1 MQPSIWCQQKLEIN
15 LTGHPICIVQPRQES
30 EHVNR
35 TISQPLSPPIHSPRA
50 PRSCSRGRGRGSLRT
65 RWRPCTCWGGR
76 RGRRAAPA
84 SASTA
89 CSKYVRHHKKSVSGT
104 RWGRGCHTGY
114 RETGQTG
121 RAGQCSPF
129 GPFFHFLCDIL
140 HPHPRPVQYTYYTS
154 EVLYYSTLGRGIMVL
169 SCPKGQGGPRGGS
182 NP

>member
-121 RAGQCSPF
+121 RNGQCSPF
-129 GPFFHFLCDIL
+129 GPFFTCGS
-140 HPHPRPVQYTYYTS
+140 RSTS
-154 EVLYYSTLGRGIMVL
+154 CNFFES
-169 SCPKGQGGPRGGS
+169 S
-182 NP
+182 NPEFLWNGHLLTTSFKRPWVPK